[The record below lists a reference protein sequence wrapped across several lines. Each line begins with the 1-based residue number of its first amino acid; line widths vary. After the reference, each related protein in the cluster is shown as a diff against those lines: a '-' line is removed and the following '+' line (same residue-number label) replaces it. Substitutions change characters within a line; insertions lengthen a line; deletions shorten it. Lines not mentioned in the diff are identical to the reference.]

1 MKVIKFFS
9 NLGGIILFYGV
20 ISFLSLILV
29 VFTDKKENPYG
40 NRCVVNKEY
49 NFSELFKD
57 EEVSNIT
64 YRIGCNTYYVIVNVS
79 DELSEDRIRALL
91 IKFSLIKD
99 QEGIKSSVEVIV
111 NSDKP
116 YFARLLDEGKVLV
129 VG

>member
-79 DELSEDRIRALL
+79 DELSENRIRALL

-99 QEGIKSSVEVIV
+99 QEGIKRPVEVIV